1 MKKKGIVLLLPVM
14 LWAQM
19 GITTHERVSTE
30 AVPDVLR
37 GELGFEEENKRVEPI
52 REHFNAIVAALKRAD
67 PEARYCRGG
76 GFHLSPRYS
85 YKNQKQEFVGYGG
98 TLSFGCEF
106 PTIEGYN
113 AVRSAVEK
121 AVVPEVRVREGAL
134 SWEVSAHQ
142 RETVRRGLRLEL
154 IRKARGE
161 AEAFSAETGMTCRPE
176 KISYA
181 EGGMPAPVMLRAMAA
196 SVPTESPIRA
206 DEEVSVEAAVDYSCV
221 KRVP

>member
-19 GITTHERVSTE
+19 GITTHERVSTD
-30 AVPDVLR
+30 AAPDVLR
-37 GELGFEEENKRVEPI
+37 GHLGFEEENKHADPI
-52 REHFNAIVAALKRAD
+52 REHFNAIVAAVKRAD
-67 PEARYCRGG
+67 PEGRNCRGG
-76 GFHLSPRYS
+76 GYHLSPHYS

-106 PTIEGYN
+106 PTIEAYN

-121 AVVPEVRVREGAL
+121 AVAPNVRKREGAL
-134 SWEVSAHQ
+134 SWEVSAHK

-154 IRKARGE
+154 IRKARTE
-161 AEAFSAETGMTCRPE
+161 ADAFSQESGLTCSPSAIRFTAVQE
-176 KISYA
+176 VQ
-181 EGGMPAPVMLRAMAA
+181 PVMLRAMAA

-206 DEEVSVEAAVDYSCV
+206 DEEVAAEAAVDYSCV
-221 KRVP
+221 KRIP